1 MGTSIAVKP
10 QEIREEKA
18 MSSHRQLIAAVR
30 FIPATRGF
38 GLEAPNLFG
47 PARRYL
53 SNEIQKAEI
62 IAMMITHR
70 PILKAAVFVTVLVM
84 WVAALASLV
93 WFYGAGR
100 NNPSPTDLVAM
111 TVLTV
116 VPMVTTLHL
125 ALRQVMR
132 PLRPGLSASHA
143 GPRAAIAQLASLRLD
158 RSRRRAE
165 MAPQSARIDSDT
177 LAPTPY
183 AAELAAR
190 QRPPPVAWI
199 AAYGVLISK
208 RETNP

>member
-1 MGTSIAVKP
+1 MGTSVAVKP
-10 QEIREEKA
+10 QGIREENA

-70 PILKAAVFVTVLVM
+70 PILKAAVFVMVLVM
-84 WVAALASLV
+84 WMAALAALV

-116 VPMVTTLHL
+116 VPMVTALNL

-132 PLRPGLSASHA
+132 PLRPGLTVSHA
-143 GPRAAIAQLASLRLD
+143 GPRAAIAQLPAV
-158 RSRRRAE
+158 
-165 MAPQSARIDSDT
+165 SAII
-177 LAPTPY
+177 LP
-183 AAELAAR
+183 
-190 QRPPPVAWI
+190 
-199 AAYGVLISK
+199 
-208 RETNP
+208 